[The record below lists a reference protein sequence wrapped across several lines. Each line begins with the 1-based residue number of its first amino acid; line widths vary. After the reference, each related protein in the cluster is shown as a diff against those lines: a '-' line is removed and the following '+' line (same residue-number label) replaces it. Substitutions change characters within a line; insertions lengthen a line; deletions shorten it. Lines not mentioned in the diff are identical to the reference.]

1 MNVYKTDTKVIQ
13 AMPLN
18 RTGRKMKA
26 NDHAPASRRD
36 ARQTAE
42 YLGRENTRLEIPM
55 LHPDH
60 IRYAAIIMRKLADQ
74 FDAIADTRAPKLD
87 KIFDARV
94 RVTAAN
100 EDLRSY
106 ARDEIEYVRCTRRSQ
121 R

>member
-1 MNVYKTDTKVIQ
+1 VVH

-18 RTGRKMKA
+18 STGRKMKA

-74 FDAIADTRAPKLD
+74 FDAIAETRSAKLD

-100 EDLRSY
+100 EDLCSY
-106 ARDEIEYVRCTRRSQ
+106 ARDEIEYVKRTRRSQ

>member
-1 MNVYKTDTKVIQ
+1 M
-13 AMPLN
+13 M
-18 RTGRKMKA
+18 
-26 NDHAPASRRD
+26 
-36 ARQTAE
+36 
-42 YLGRENTRLEIPM
+42 
-55 LHPDH
+55 HPDH

-94 RVTAAN
+94 RVNVAN

-106 ARDEIEYVRCTRRSQ
+106 ARDEIEYVKRTRRSQ

>member
-1 MNVYKTDTKVIQ
+1 MVH
-13 AMPLN
+13 AMPIT
-18 RTGRKMKA
+18 RTSRKMKA
-26 NDHAPASRRD
+26 NDHAPASRRH

-42 YLGRENTRLEIPM
+42 YLGKENTRLEIPM

-94 RVTAAN
+94 RVAAAN

-106 ARDEIEYVRCTRRSQ
+106 AKDEIEYVRRTRRSH

>member
-1 MNVYKTDTKVIQ
+1 MVH
-13 AMPLN
+13 AMPVN
-18 RTGRKMKA
+18 STSRKMKA
-26 NDHAPASRRD
+26 TDHAPASRRA

-42 YLGRENTRLEIPM
+42 YLGSENTRLEIPM

-74 FDAIADTRAPKLD
+74 FDAIADPRAAKLD

-94 RVTAAN
+94 RGTAAN

-106 ARDEIEYVRCTRRSQ
+106 AKDEIEYVRRIRRSH